1 MKPTQNDDEQIEI
14 VISPIDYAVMMKEVL
29 IRLHDLLE
37 QKKFDKANA
46 MNLRV
51 RVEQQQMTK
60 IALAVRL
67 QWICE
72 MKWKM
77 RK

>member
-1 MKPTQNDDEQIEI
+1 MKPKQNDDEQIEI

-46 MNLRV
+46 MNLVKTAQDYLFYLEDNRRV
-51 RVEQQQMTK
+51 
-60 IALAVRL
+60 I
-67 QWICE
+67 I
-72 MKWKM
+72 
-77 RK
+77 